1 MNVQV
6 ENVSSVKKKI
16 SVEISADRV
25 SEEIAKAYKKIAK
38 SAKVKGF
45 RAGKVPM
52 SVVEN
57 YYVDQMKQD
66 VVGRLINETYY
77 QALVDNDIAAIS
89 EPSIEDSSDL
99 EKDKPF
105 TYEAHVEVK
114 PEVSAKDYTGIEL
127 QKEIFDFDE
136 KIVDERLNEMLSTRA
151 TMEVAERDDAQKG
164 DFVTIDFE
172 GFVDG
177 EAFDGGAAEGH
188 ELELGSGSFIPGFE
202 DQLIG
207 MKRGEESE
215 ISVTF
220 PEDYGNKDLAGK
232 ESTFKIA
239 MKEIKVKEM
248 PELDDEFAKGY
259 GAESAEDLREKI
271 SDGYKKQETSR
282 IDDDLKERLITVLVE
297 RNEVEVPDT
306 MIERQLD
313 FMHKNI
319 ANRLQ
324 SQGMTLEMMGMN
336 EEAFRVMYRE
346 TAVKQVQGSLLLE
359 AIGRQENISVDEDE
373 IDSRLEEIAEMANA
387 PLDEVK
393 KYYASDEARKGLLA
407 QIEEEKVITYLLGQS
422 KIEEVTKE
430 ALAEKPADEEQE

>member
-220 PEDYGNKDLAGK
+220 P
-232 ESTFKIA
+232 KI
-239 MKEIKVKEM
+239 MEIKTLPVK
-248 PELDDEFAKGY
+248 
-259 GAESAEDLREKI
+259 
-271 SDGYKKQETSR
+271 
-282 IDDDLKERLITVLVE
+282 
-297 RNEVEVPDT
+297 N
-306 MIERQLD
+306 
-313 FMHKNI
+313 
-319 ANRLQ
+319 
-324 SQGMTLEMMGMN
+324 
-336 EEAFRVMYRE
+336 
-346 TAVKQVQGSLLLE
+346 LL
-359 AIGRQENISVDEDE
+359 
-373 IDSRLEEIAEMANA
+373 SRL
-387 PLDEVK
+387 P
-393 KYYASDEARKGLLA
+393 
-407 QIEEEKVITYLLGQS
+407 
-422 KIEEVTKE
+422 
-430 ALAEKPADEEQE
+430 

>member
-6 ENVSSVKKKI
+6 ENVSSIKKKI
-16 SVEISADRV
+16 SVEVSAERV

-52 SVVEN
+52 SVVERF
-57 YYVDQMKQD
+57 YGDQMQQE
-66 VVGRLINETYY
+66 VIGRLIHETYY
-77 QALVDNDIAAIS
+77 KALVDNDIAAIS
-89 EPSIEDSSDL
+89 EPSIEDSSAL

-105 TYEAHVEVK
+105 SYEAHVEVK
-114 PEVSAKDYTGIEL
+114 PEVTAKDYTGIEL
-127 QKEIFDFDE
+127 KKEIFEFDE
-136 KIVDERLNEMLSTRA
+136 KVVDERLNEMLNSRSSQV
-151 TMEVAERDDAQKG
+151 VAERDDAQNG

-177 EAFDGGAAEGH
+177 VAFEGGAAQDH
-188 ELELGSGSFIPGFE
+188 VLELGSGSFIPGFE
-202 DQLIG
+202 EQLVG
-207 MKRGEESE
+207 LKRGEEKE
-215 ISVTF
+215 INVTF
-220 PEDYGNKDLAGK
+220 PEEYGNKDLAGK

-239 MKEIKVKEM
+239 LKEIKVKEV

-259 GAESAEDLREKI
+259 GAESAEDLRNKI
-271 SDGYKKQETSR
+271 KDGYTKQETSR
-282 IDDDLKERLITVLVE
+282 IDEDLKERLITVLVE

-319 ANRLQ
+319 TNRLR

-336 EEAFRVMYRE
+336 DEAFRVMYRE

-359 AIGRQENISVDEDE
+359 AIGQQENISVDEGE

-393 KYYASDEARKGLLA
+393 KYYASEEARKGLLA

-422 KIEEVTKE
+422 KIEEVTKD

>member
-25 SEEIAKAYKKIAK
+25 SEEIAKVYKKIAK

-45 RAGKVPM
+45 RPGKVPM
-52 SVVEN
+52 SVIEK
-57 YYVDQMKQD
+57 YYVDQMKNE
-66 VVGRLINETYY
+66 VIGRLINETYY
-77 QALVDNDIAAIS
+77 QALIDNDVAAIS

-114 PEVSAKDYTGIEL
+114 PEVTAKDYTGIEL

-136 KIVDERLNEMLSTRA
+136 KIVDARLEEMLSTRS
-151 TMEVAERDDAQKG
+151 TMEVAERDDAQNG

-172 GFVDG
+172 GFLDG
-177 EAFDGGAAEGH
+177 VAFDGGAATDH
-188 ELELGSGSFIPGFE
+188 VLELGSGSFIPGFE
-202 DQLIG
+202 DQLVG
-207 MKRGEESE
+207 MKRGEEKD
-215 ISVTF
+215 IVVTF
-220 PEDYGNKDLAGK
+220 PEEYGNKDLAGK

-239 MKEIKVKEM
+239 MKEIKVKKM

-259 GAESAEDLREKI
+259 GAESAADLREKV
-271 SDGYKKQETSR
+271 SDGYKKQEISR
-282 IDDDLKERLITVLVE
+282 IEEDLKERLITALVDG
-297 RNEVEVPDT
+297 NDVDVPDT

-313 FMHKNI
+313 FMFKNI
-319 ANRLQ
+319 SNRLK
-324 SQGMTLEMMGMN
+324 SQGMTMEMMGMN
-336 EEAFRVMYRE
+336 EDAFRVMYRE
-346 TAVKQVQGSLLLE
+346 TATKQVQGSLLLE
-359 AIGRQENISVDEDE
+359 AIGSQENISVDEDE

-387 PLDEVK
+387 PLDEVT
-393 KYYASDEARKGLLA
+393 KYYASEEARKGLLA